1 MVRNLPPTPLTLL
14 LAISSMHPYLLMYP
28 LLCTFTTTRG
38 ALPSL
43 HLPYPLFSPHI
54 TSSFP
59 LIISSLL
66 VSQVVERQLVFD
78 NLLGKFHPFIAYIV
92 ANEHGHYHDPLVR
105 ETALLA
111 LCRYMCVS
119 NTLCEQVGHSPTP
132 NILTTNTCDL
142 PY

>member
-1 MVRNLPPTPLTLL
+1 MTNTPIHFLSPMLPRICHIRIINPSLPHSHNH
-14 LAISSMHPYLLMYP
+14 LAI
-28 LLCTFTTTRG
+28 TV
-38 ALPSL
+38 
-43 HLPYPLFSPHI
+43 FSGLAAAADADHER
-54 TSSFP
+54 
-59 LIISSLL
+59 LYHM
-66 VSQVVERQLVFD
+66 VVERQLVFD

-119 NTLCEQVGHSPTP
+119 NTLCEQVSHNDGHSVLLHNNP
-132 NILTTNTCDL
+132 